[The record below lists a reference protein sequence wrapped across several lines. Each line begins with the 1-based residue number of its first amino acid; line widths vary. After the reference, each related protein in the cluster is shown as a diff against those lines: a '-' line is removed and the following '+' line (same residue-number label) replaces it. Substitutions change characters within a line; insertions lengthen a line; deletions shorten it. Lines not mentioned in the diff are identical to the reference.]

1 MSVGFLRGARKMF
14 EENSHVGGA
23 VPIDESVNCITPFL
37 SGIRPKENPEHP
49 AWKFQ
54 KFIFHQVVLNDEY
67 VCVTQQRT
75 RGSWHNYLRESNN
88 FKRWTQVD
96 DAAAWYFALATT
108 RWDLNAK
115 GTMISRGRDNL
126 VRYHALML
134 DDIGD
139 GEGSKASD
147 PPIPPACKL
156 ETSAGNYQWI
166 YRLKAG
172 DDFAAFSAVVE

>member
-1 MSVGFLRGARKMF
+1 
-14 EENSHVGGA
+14 
-23 VPIDESVNCITPFL
+23 
-37 SGIRPKENPEHP
+37 
-49 AWKFQ
+49 
-54 KFIFHQVVLNDEY
+54 
-67 VCVTQQRT
+67 
-75 RGSWHNYLRESNN
+75 
-88 FKRWTQVD
+88 
-96 DAAAWYFALATT
+96 
-108 RWDLNAK
+108 
-115 GTMISRGRDNL
+115 MISRGRDNL

-172 DDFAAFSAVVE
+172 DDFAAFSAVVELAIEKGWGDPGAGGEYRVARLPRSANLKPENKGFRSKVEYVDTETVWDLLELAEALGLDRAEIATRATQKANKSLSLIHISEPTRPY